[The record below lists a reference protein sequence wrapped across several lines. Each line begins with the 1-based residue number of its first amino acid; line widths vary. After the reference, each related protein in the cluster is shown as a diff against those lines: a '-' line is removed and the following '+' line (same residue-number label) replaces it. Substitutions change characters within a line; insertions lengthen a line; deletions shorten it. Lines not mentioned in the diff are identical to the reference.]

1 MASTTLAR
9 TLTIGILL
17 SCAAFG
23 AYGTFGA
30 GVKNGLFESL
40 QNSTG
45 DQAEGK
51 HFLCG
56 PSPHKTTYTGIR
68 VIDDQLFVLNAF
80 FVLIIDG
87 PKTWDVTFAYWCL
100 MAEFCAA
107 WVFISIEGHRGANQ
121 RGRIVN
127 WWVDAAARADCEG
140 DRG

>member
-1 MASTTLAR
+1 MASTTFAR

-30 GVKNGLFESL
+30 GIKNGLFESL
-40 QNSTG
+40 SAG
-45 DQAEGK
+45 DQGDEK

-56 PSPHKTTYTGIR
+56 PTPHKTTYTG
-68 VIDDQLFVLNAF
+68 VKAIDDQLFVLNSF

-87 PKTWDVTFAYWCL
+87 PQTWDVAVVYWCL
-100 MAEFCAA
+100 MAEFAAA
-107 WVFISIEGHRGANQ
+107 WVFIKIEGHRGANQ

-127 WWVDAAARADCEG
+127 W
-140 DRG
+140 